1 MKLILPIIFF
11 YVTCIFGNIYAQTI
25 SVVNI
30 QFLID
35 SNPQYN
41 SILTNIE
48 IDQLKYLKNFE
59 IKENDLKKRLKTIED
74 SKLILNE
81 NEINLQINEY
91 NKELSNLRIRVEEFN
106 SHYQN
111 QILII
116 RESILEEIIKL
127 LEKYAITNN
136 VDLILDSTTYLIAS
150 NTLDITEIIN
160 DELKKL
166 NLELEFKTFDE
177 N

>member
-59 IKENDLKKRLKTIED
+59 TKENDLKKKLKIIED

-111 QILII
+111 QIYTI
-116 RESILEEIIKL
+116 RESILEEIINSRTENSL
-127 LEKYAITNN
+127 YEFASLEKQR
-136 VDLILDSTTYLIAS
+136 
-150 NTLDITEIIN
+150 
-160 DELKKL
+160 KKQGKERL
-166 NLELEFKTFDE
+166 NKYFSRIP
-177 N
+177 

>member
-59 IKENDLKKRLKTIED
+59 IKENDLKKKLKTIED
-74 SKLILNE
+74 K
-81 NEINLQINEY
+81 
-91 NKELSNLRIRVEEFN
+91 
-106 SHYQN
+106 
-111 QILII
+111 
-116 RESILEEIIKL
+116 
-127 LEKYAITNN
+127 
-136 VDLILDSTTYLIAS
+136 
-150 NTLDITEIIN
+150 
-160 DELKKL
+160 
-166 NLELEFKTFDE
+166 
-177 N
+177 